1 MNQTVTILELLRM
14 ATTPAPDTT
23 IEELINAILV
33 EMAIENIDAINFH
46 E

>member
-1 MNQTVTILELLRM
+1 MNQTVTILELLRT
-14 ATTPAPDTT
+14 ATPAPDTT